1 MSFTLDPLLIYL
13 KHDQDDLP
21 DFEAASRAI
30 SAAPGIVVCETLRGS
45 DKVGSLYIPDRVS
58 YTYYEDDEPFAGFE
72 PSLGM
77 VLAAGEGCWL
87 TPGQIVI
94 MRDGDGLEF
103 EEFHAGDY
111 HSKQPV
117 RFFGMIVPEGEDE
130 REPGYIEK
138 LPWEE
143 SLLGVV
149 EGMDIKCM
157 TGRNILLERDE
168 DDVDRKLDSGLI
180 LPDVVSENA
189 QSIATVKM
197 HGDGLRHFFKVDRT
211 GEVRKIQEGDRVV
224 YHPMASL
231 DFYDP
236 ENRRL
241 RAVREMAVLAVI

>member
-1 MSFTLDPLLIYL
+1 MPIAYDPLLIYL
-13 KHDQDDLP
+13 QHDQEDLP
-21 DFEAASRAI
+21 DYEAACWSI
-30 SAAPGIVVCETLRGS
+30 KAAPGIVACETIAS
-45 DKVGSLYIPDRVS
+45 AKKVGSLYIPDRVS
-58 YTYYEDDEPFAGFE
+58 YTYYEDDEPQAGFE

-77 VLAAGEGCWL
+77 VISVGQGCWL

-103 EEFHAGDY
+103 EEFETQGYKA
-111 HSKQPV
+111 KNPI

-130 REPGYIEK
+130 KEPGYIEE

-157 TGRNILLERDE
+157 TGRNVLLERDE
-168 DDVDRKLDSGLI
+168 DDVDRKLDSGLV

-197 HGDGLRHFFKVDRT
+197 T
-211 GEVRKIQEGDRVV
+211 GELVSGCKVGDRVV
-224 YHPMASL
+224 YHPMACL

-236 ENRRL
+236 ENKRL
-241 RAVREMAVLAVI
+241 RVVRERAILAVI